1 MARALINVPPKAK
14 RGDIIEIKTLISHV
28 MEPGYRPDSTG
39 NVLPRDIIN
48 LFVCTYNGRGDF
60 PRRAVRRGRRQSVH
74 VVLDGR
80 DRERQARVQMERA
93 TTGFRRR
100 RPRPSPSN
108 EHLAS
113 GLVAT

>member
-48 LFVCTYNGRGDF
+48 LFVCTYNGQEIFRAELFAAVAGRGS
-60 PRRAVRRGRRQSVH
+60 RRRPRQSPP
-74 VVLDGR
+74 
-80 DRERQARVQMERA
+80 RA
-93 TTGFRRR
+93 ASLSSNGAGTTGFRRR